1 MTSDDD
7 VLLALAL
14 TVTWDMRL
22 RLAHGHRCLGILDRN
37 NAASGEE
44 AHAALSA
51 IRVLSHGLAM
61 TDWLPQKEATLAQV
75 LHAISSSIVLGN
87 AA

>member
-1 MTSDDD
+1 VGHPCDRALTRDDD

-14 TVTWDMRL
+14 IVTLDMRL
-22 RLAHGHRCLGILDRN
+22 RLAHGHRGLGILDRN
-37 NAASGEE
+37 NVPRGEQ

-61 TDWLPQKEATLAQV
+61 TGWLPQKEATLAQV
-75 LHAISSSIVLGN
+75 EAQ
-87 AA
+87 